1 MIFYKLK
8 EVYVCMCEYMCIY
21 TYFLNLFFSENGRW
35 ESQDISHRK
44 QIGRVYANSAQILLI
59 FIFTFVYFPE

>member
-1 MIFYKLK
+1 
-8 EVYVCMCEYMCIY
+8 MCEYMCIY

-44 QIGRVYANSAQILLI
+44 QIGRIYANSAQILLI
-59 FIFTFVYFPE
+59 FIFTFLYFPE